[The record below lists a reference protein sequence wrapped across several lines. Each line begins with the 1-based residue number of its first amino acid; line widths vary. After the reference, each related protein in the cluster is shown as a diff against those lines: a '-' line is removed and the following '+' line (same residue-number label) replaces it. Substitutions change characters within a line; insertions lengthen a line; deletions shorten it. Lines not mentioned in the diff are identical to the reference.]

1 MIKNVFEEQDNNEE
15 KINPFKLFVDKNN
28 NEQNINANQKEAQQ
42 FNIFD
47 INTNQNQ
54 IKQKNKIANIFKE
67 DEEGEN
73 EEEEEDDHIEEN
85 KLILNVENNKKKC
98 SLNEHK
104 ENDAVI
110 YCQECKVY
118 MCNKCEK
125 MHSGFLKFH
134 HIYSLDKNINEIF
147 TGLCLYPN
155 HSIILEYYCK
165 THNQL
170 CCAACLAKIKKKGGN
185 GKHKDCEVYL
195 ISKIKNEKKENLK
208 YNIKNLEDL
217 SVRLEPSIKELKL
230 IYEKIN
236 ESKEKLKKE
245 VQNIFTKIRNE
256 LNNREDKLLLEIDNL
271 YFNDEL
277 IKQSEKL
284 PKLVK
289 NCLESGKINEKYWD
303 DKNKVTYIINESIKI
318 ENTIKKINNV
328 YDKIKEYNSY
338 KKLEFDFNP
347 KEEELK
353 NNLLKEIQNFGSVKI
368 IDNKG
373 DNKNQNINL
382 FNNNNN
388 NNFQNPFIYNSIFYN
403 DNLFHN

>member
-1 MIKNVFEEQDNNEE
+1 MIKNLFEDQDNNEE
-15 KINPFKLFVDKNN
+15 NINPFKLFVDKNN

-73 EEEEEDDHIEEN
+73 EEEEDDHIEEN

-104 ENDAVI
+104 DNDAVI

-170 CCAACLAKIKKKGGN
+170 CCAACLAKIKKKG
-185 GKHKDCEVYL
+185 
-195 ISKIKNEKKENLK
+195 
-208 YNIKNLEDL
+208 
-217 SVRLEPSIKELKL
+217 
-230 IYEKIN
+230 
-236 ESKEKLKKE
+236 
-245 VQNIFTKIRNE
+245 RN
-256 LNNREDKLLLEIDNL
+256 
-271 YFNDEL
+271 Y
-277 IKQSEKL
+277 
-284 PKLVK
+284 
-289 NCLESGKINEKYWD
+289 
-303 DKNKVTYIINESIKI
+303 
-318 ENTIKKINNV
+318 
-328 YDKIKEYNSY
+328 
-338 KKLEFDFNP
+338 
-347 KEEELK
+347 
-353 NNLLKEIQNFGSVKI
+353 
-368 IDNKG
+368 
-373 DNKNQNINL
+373 
-382 FNNNNN
+382 
-388 NNFQNPFIYNSIFYN
+388 
-403 DNLFHN
+403 

>member
-1 MIKNVFEEQDNNEE
+1 MIKNLFEDQDNNEE
-15 KINPFKLFVDKNN
+15 KI
-28 NEQNINANQKEAQQ
+28 NQKEAQQ

-195 ISKIKNEKKENLK
+195 ISKIKNEKKENLE

-245 VQNIFTKIRNE
+245 RRN
-256 LNNREDKLLLEIDNL
+256 
-271 YFNDEL
+271 
-277 IKQSEKL
+277 S
-284 PKLVK
+284 
-289 NCLESGKINEKYWD
+289 
-303 DKNKVTYIINESIKI
+303 
-318 ENTIKKINNV
+318 
-328 YDKIKEYNSY
+328 
-338 KKLEFDFNP
+338 
-347 KEEELK
+347 
-353 NNLLKEIQNFGSVKI
+353 
-368 IDNKG
+368 
-373 DNKNQNINL
+373 
-382 FNNNNN
+382 
-388 NNFQNPFIYNSIFYN
+388 
-403 DNLFHN
+403 